1 MISRN
6 FPNFLLKPLLIFLVL
21 VYLFFS
27 KLFHVD
33 FEPKEK
39 IDDSYTRFNSFNDPL
54 LDIELNNPDHQEIL
68 ADAREN
74 GDPIKPVN
82 RRKPITVDVDGYSK
96 CGAPNKYLTS
106 FGHDEDGYQ
115 KFKCKVCDHQW
126 ASEKPEQRPKNH
138 PTYRCPFAAI
148 PFLRKKNARILPSIN
163 AAMMTV
169 LNGKTNINVIAIEP
183 MILMLMI
190 LKYQDLIK
198 NLLT

>member
-68 ADAREN
+68 ADAR
-74 GDPIKPVN
+74 
-82 RRKPITVDVDGYSK
+82 
-96 CGAPNKYLTS
+96 
-106 FGHDEDGYQ
+106 
-115 KFKCKVCDHQW
+115 
-126 ASEKPEQRPKNH
+126 
-138 PTYRCPFAAI
+138 
-148 PFLRKKNARILPSIN
+148 
-163 AAMMTV
+163 
-169 LNGKTNINVIAIEP
+169 
-183 MILMLMI
+183 
-190 LKYQDLIK
+190 
-198 NLLT
+198 